1 MSENLLSDW
10 IVEQINEGLTPDEI
24 IKGNSFVSY
33 PTKYNEVKLSMCIG
47 GFNVPLV
54 DNLAKDIVENN
65 SLEAYRKVEGFA
77 TTLGERITRAL
88 NHFKDTPISQIGK
101 NRPTG
106 IKDIDGE
113 EIHENDIVSR
123 LYLTPC
129 GRLDEELDEDF
140 RYKVEFKYGA
150 FGVQTSTKFIP
161 LMEYLKQTEGEY
173 ISNKGNVIIYGDS
186 ILKIIEKGN

>member
-10 IVEQINEGLTPDEI
+10 IVEQVSEGLTPDEI

-33 PTKYNEVKLSMCIG
+33 PTKYNEVRLSMCIG

-65 SLEAYRKVEGFA
+65 SLEAYQKVEGF
-77 TTLGERITRAL
+77 TTALGERITKAL
-88 NHFKDTPISQIGK
+88 NHFKDTPVAQIGK

-150 FGVQTSTKFIP
+150 FGVQTPTKFIP
-161 LMEYLKQTEGEY
+161 LIEYLKQTEGEY

>member
-10 IVEQINEGLTPDEI
+10 IVEQVNEGLTPDEI

-65 SLEAYRKVEGFA
+65 SFEAYQKVEGFT

>member
-10 IVEQINEGLTPDEI
+10 IVEQINDGLTPDEI

-65 SLEAYRKVEGFA
+65 SLEAYQKVEGFT

-88 NHFKDTPISQIGK
+88 NHFKDTPMTQIGK